1 MNQTTVRIPASH
13 VIKLIWPYASERLLG
28 QLRTVLPVVAY
39 LFLFQT
45 IVLRFPVHDAGII
58 AAGLVC
64 VILGLMFFLEGLKLG
79 IMPFSETIGATL
91 PQRSKLPTIIGFA
104 FFLGI
109 GATLAEPAIGALKS
123 AGVNIA
129 PAEAPLLYAMLTRYS
144 GTLVLMV
151 GIGVGVATIIGTLRF
166 LYGWSLKV
174 LIIPTVTLLAA
185 MSLWA
190 HQIGLSNII
199 GLAWDSGAV
208 TTGPVTVPLILA
220 LGIGVCRATGKSDTG
235 LSGFGI
241 VTLASLFPIIT
252 VLGLGFYIHYS
263 VPAAELNAIATAA
276 AANGGN
282 TVETFWDSDIV
293 KAVLVSGQA
302 ILPLILALFLF
313 QKLFLREPVVGTD
326 EVILGIVFALFGM
339 MLFNFGLSMG
349 LTPLGNQVG
358 STVPGAFSQITSGDT
373 LQSFGPLYGDPWGK
387 VVALAFA
394 CFLGYGA
401 TLAEPALNAL
411 GTKVEDVTVGA
422 FKKGALIQAVAVG
435 VAVGV
440 TLGLAK
446 VIFDIP
452 LVYMLL
458 LPYTVLIGLTII
470 SSEEFV
476 NIGWDSAGVTTG
488 PVTVPLV
495 IAMGLGVGNSIP
507 TVVEGFGILAMA
519 SVCPILS
526 VLTVGLIVKKSRHAQ

>member
-1 MNQTTVRIPASH
+1 M
-13 VIKLIWPYASERLLG
+13 
-28 QLRTVLPVVAY
+28 RTVLPIVGY

-45 IVLRFPVHDAGII
+45 IVLRLTVDDAVTI
-58 AAGLVC
+58 AAGLTC
-64 VILGLMFFLEGLKLG
+64 VIVGLMFFIEGLKLG

-91 PQRSKLPTIIGFA
+91 PQRSPLPIIIGFA

-123 AGVNIA
+123 AGVNIVA
-129 PAEAPLLYAMLTRYS
+129 AEAPLLHAMLTRYS

-174 LIIPTVTLLAA
+174 LIIPPVLILAG

-190 HQIGLSNII
+190 QNIGLASIV

-208 TTGPVTVPLILA
+208 TTGPVTVPLVLA

-241 VTLASLFPIIT
+241 VTLASLFPIIA
-252 VLGLGFYIHYS
+252 VLGLGFYLHYS
-263 VPAAELNAIATAA
+263 IPTAELEAIALTAV
-276 AANGGN
+276 NGAD
-282 TVETFWDSDIV
+282 TAETIWDSDIV
-293 KAVLVSGQA
+293 RAVLVSGQA
-302 ILPLILALFLF
+302 ILPLCLALFLF
-313 QKLFLREPVVGTD
+313 QKLFLREPVVGAD
-326 EVILGIVFALFGM
+326 EVILGIAFALFGM
-339 MLFNFGLSMG
+339 ALFNFGLSIG

-373 LQSFGPLYGDPWGK
+373 LQSFGPLFSDPWGK
-387 VVALAFA
+387 GVALAFA

-422 FKKGALIQAVAVG
+422 FKKAALIQAVAVG

-446 VIFDIP
+446 VIFGIP

-458 LPYTVLIGLTII
+458 PSYAVLIGLSIV

-488 PVTVPLV
+488 PITVPLV

-507 TVVEGFGILAMA
+507 TVVEGFGMLAMA

-526 VLTVGLIVKKSRHAQ
+526 VLTVGLIVRKSGNVQ